1 MELAAPPAVA
11 RGPELGRVPAADLE
25 PVRVRRH
32 VDQRREAGVRDGA
45 VVALEEVL
53 RDDLPV
59 RLDAPLRAVMEP
71 QRVDVDA
78 ELRDLLRH
86 RTERHG
92 ERLRVGVRVHEE
104 ERPPALEAYGS
115 QSDGVELEVG
125 PRRRPQAAVEPVRPG
140 VVRALKRLSVSCAFG
155 DHGPA
160 VSAHVDEGTC
170 LAVLRAGDDD
180 RDPTGARGEEV
191 AGPGDGARVAD
202 VLPGSREDPL
212 LLERPDVR
220 RRSTSPTDSSSR
232 RAYRRGNAHRG

>member
-1 MELAAPPAVA
+1 MRSARSRGRLAGEHVDPGVRPYEVELAAPPAVA

-25 PVRVRRH
+25 PIRVRRH

-45 VVALEEVL
+45 VIALEEVL

-86 RTERHG
+86 RTESRG
-92 ERLRVGVRVHEE
+92 ERFRVGVRVHEE

-115 QSDGVELEVG
+115 ESDGVELEVG

-140 VVRALKRLSVSCAFG
+140 VVRALKRLSV
-155 DHGPA
+155 PA
-160 VSAHVDEGTC
+160 PSATT
-170 LAVLRAGDDD
+170 
-180 RDPTGARGEEV
+180 DPRCRHTLTK
-191 AGPGDGARVAD
+191 ARVAPSSAR
-202 VLPGSREDPL
+202 VTTTGSA
-212 LLERPDVR
+212 
-220 RRSTSPTDSSSR
+220 R
-232 RAYRRGNAHRG
+232 RAR